1 VYFYISLVADSGRT
15 AGSRSRSARFSE
27 RTNKQQ
33 SVLLQ
38 KSLANQSL
46 SFSPQHHHTI
56 TPQHYDTLVTGA
68 TGFIGSVLVRQ
79 LVEAGRSVRI
89 VRRPTSRLDLL
100 EHEGVA
106 GDVDHATGTLD
117 DARSLRRAME
127 GVRHV
132 YHTAGLVG
140 PGRRAGREEL
150 RRVNTRGTANV
161 VNAALEAG
169 VERLAFTSSIAALGP
184 PAPENDDAR
193 GPLVDETASWSRAAR
208 APSPYAQSK
217 RDAEREVHRGL
228 AEGLPSAVIVNPAL
242 VFGRGRPGEGT
253 RRLVDAA
260 RRGRL
265 WVAPPGTT
273 CVADVEDVAAGH
285 RRALRLGETGRRYLL
300 GGDTLSWRA
309 VFGTLAEAF
318 GHAPPRLTLPPALL
332 RAAGAAS
339 EALAFV
345 TRSAPLFSRQNARAL
360 SARRRYTNRRA
371 RNELGCR
378 FRSFEATAQRLA
390 SVL

>member
-1 VYFYISLVADSGRT
+1 MYFYIPLVADSGRT

-33 SVLLQ
+33 SVSLQ

-46 SFSPQHHHTI
+46 SFSPKHHHTI

-106 GDVDHATGTLD
+106 GDVDHATGTL
-117 DARSLRRAME
+117 
-127 GVRHV
+127 
-132 YHTAGLVG
+132 
-140 PGRRAGREEL
+140 
-150 RRVNTRGTANV
+150 
-161 VNAALEAG
+161 
-169 VERLAFTSSIAALGP
+169 
-184 PAPENDDAR
+184 DDAR